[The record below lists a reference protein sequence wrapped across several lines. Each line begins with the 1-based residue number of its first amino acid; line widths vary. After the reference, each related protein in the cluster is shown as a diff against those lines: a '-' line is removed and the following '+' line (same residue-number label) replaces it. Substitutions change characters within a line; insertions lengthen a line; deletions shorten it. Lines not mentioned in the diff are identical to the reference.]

1 MLLPLYLG
9 MLHAV
14 EPDHVA
20 VVTGVSLGES
30 RKGAW
35 KVGLAFG
42 VSHMLAV
49 ALIAALALVLG
60 EAWLGDG
67 LYRWLDRL
75 AWVMVALIGV
85 WNLTAAFGLRRTTVH
100 AHAHAHGPLEHEHP
114 HAHGQPASHRF
125 HHAAAWLGAF
135 FGLGGV
141 RGFTTL
147 LRETH
152 LHGALPFLGAL
163 LLFGIGITATFTA
176 LSATSGWLAARL
188 GTGERLRRALYGV
201 SGVGNLGVGLWLL
214 LRG

>member
-30 RKGAW
+30 RNGAW

-60 EAWLGDG
+60 EAWLGEG

-75 AWVMVALIGV
+75 AWVMVALIGA

-176 LSATSGWLAARL
+176 LSAASGWLAARL
-188 GTGERLRRALYGV
+188 GTGERLRRILYGV
-201 SGVGNLGVGLWLL
+201 SGVGNLGVGAWLL

>member
-9 MLHAV
+9 ILHAV

-30 RKGAW
+30 PKGAW

-49 ALIAALALVLG
+49 ALIALAAVVLG
-60 EAWLGDG
+60 QTVFGDG
-67 LYRWLDRL
+67 LFVWLDRA
-75 AWVMVALIGV
+75 AWALVALLGV
-85 WNLTAAFGLRRTTVH
+85 WNLSAALGLRRTTVH
-100 AHAHAHGPLEHEHP
+100 AHTHLHGPVRHDHP
-114 HAHGQPASHRF
+114 HAHGQPESHRF

-147 LRETH
+147 LNQADV
-152 LHGALPFLGAL
+152 HGAWPFVGAL
-163 LLFGIGITATFTA
+163 LLFGVGITGMFTL
-176 LSATSGWLAARL
+176 LSAASGWLARRL
-188 GTGERLRRALYGV
+188 GTTARLRTALYAV
-201 SGVGNLGVGLWLL
+201 SGVGNLAVGLWLL
-214 LRG
+214 LRA

>member
-60 EAWLGDG
+60 EAWLGDD

-163 LLFGIGITATFTA
+163 LLFGLGITATFTA
-176 LSATSGWLAARL
+176 LSAASGWLAARL
-188 GTGERLRRALYGV
+188 GTGERLRRILYGV
-201 SGVGNLGVGLWLL
+201 SGLGNLGVGAWLL